1 MHQVQFGEV
10 IGDPALEK
18 FNDVGDTGLLDGVAL
33 DSERGSL
40 ALIGETFND
49 LRQSAII
56 QAAIIEVDLRDQI
69 MIIEHTLVEPICIT
83 RV

>member
-1 MHQVQFGEV
+1 M
-10 IGDPALEK
+10 
-18 FNDVGDTGLLDGVAL
+18 GDTCLLDGVAL

-49 LRQSAII
+49 LRQSTIVK
-56 QAAIIEVDLRDQI
+56 AAIIEIDLRHQI